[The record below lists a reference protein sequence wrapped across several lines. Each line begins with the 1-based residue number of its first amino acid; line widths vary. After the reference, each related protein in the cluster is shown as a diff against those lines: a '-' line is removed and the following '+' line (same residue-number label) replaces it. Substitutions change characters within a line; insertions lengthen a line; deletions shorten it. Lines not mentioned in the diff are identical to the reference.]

1 MPVARVLLADSQRLF
16 TEALEALFVQ
26 DGAHTVVGR
35 SCYAD
40 EAISLVRRLQPD
52 LALVNA
58 DLAMEGSP
66 ALAARMLEECPD
78 MKTLVLGDDQDLE
91 LLLGSARAGAVG
103 VVSKT
108 HGADTVLRAV
118 RAALDSEAVIPRR
131 MMLRLVHRFVNQ
143 NGGNSP
149 LAKLSPRERQV
160 LALLRRGW
168 DNTQIGAE
176 LSISPH
182 TARTHIQNILEKLG
196 MHSKLEVAAYAMQLP
211 IDFIVLPSPGLPA
224 SATSATVGTTR

>member
-1 MPVARVLLADSQRLF
+1 
-16 TEALEALFVQ
+16 
-26 DGAHTVVGR
+26 
-35 SCYAD
+35 
-40 EAISLVRRLQPD
+40 
-52 LALVNA
+52 
-58 DLAMEGSP
+58 
-66 ALAARMLEECPD
+66 
-78 MKTLVLGDDQDLE
+78 MKILVLGDDQDLE
-91 LLLGSARAGAVG
+91 LLLASTRAGAVG

-143 NGGNSP
+143 NGGGNSP
-149 LAKLSPRERQV
+149 LAKLSPREREV

-211 IDFIVLPSPGLPA
+211 IDFIVLPSPALSA
-224 SATSATVGTTR
+224 SAGSATVRTAR

>member
-1 MPVARVLLADSQRLF
+1 VARVLLADSQRLF
-16 TEALEALFVQ
+16 TEALEALFLQ
-26 DGAHTVVGR
+26 DGAHAVVGR
-35 SCYAD
+35 SSSAD

-52 LALVNA
+52 LALVHA

-66 ALAARMLEECPD
+66 PLAARMLEEYPE
-78 MKTLVLGDDQDLE
+78 MRILVLGDDQDLE
-91 LLLGSARAGAVG
+91 LLLAVTRAGAVG

-143 NGGNSP
+143 NGGGNSP
-149 LAKLSPRERQV
+149 LAKLSPREREV

-211 IDFIVLPSPGLPA
+211 IDFIVLPSPGLTA
-224 SATSATVGTTR
+224 SASPATVRTAR